1 MQEAPSMFDP
11 YIVSGATQPSD
22 GWSFFV
28 IAVAMAI
35 GDGRT
40 MNVGGARYHQ
50 PFTTLTIAVQDG

>member
-1 MQEAPSMFDP
+1 MFDP
-11 YIVSGATQPSD
+11 YIVSGAAQPSD
-22 GWSFFV
+22 GWRVFV

-40 MNVGGARYHQ
+40 MNAGGTRYHQ